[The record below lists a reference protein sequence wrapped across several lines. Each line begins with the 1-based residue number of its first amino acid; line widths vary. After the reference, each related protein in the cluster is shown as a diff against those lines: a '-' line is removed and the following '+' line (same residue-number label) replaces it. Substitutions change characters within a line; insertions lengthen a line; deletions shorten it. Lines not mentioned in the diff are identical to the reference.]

1 MVGLKGYKMEF
12 IKKYQS
18 FIAIGLAVVGL
29 GALVVMSS
37 NNSDQADNKSAKTDA
52 SALKIDAGPD
62 GEKKQDTTKLAT
74 VYNYTAQPGDSY
86 TVLARKAVQA
96 YAKSEKQKLSS
107 AQIIAA
113 ETRLTVDAGSI
124 ELNEGQTLAIDKAAV
139 KAAVDAAK
147 KLGATELAAWE
158 VYVPY
163 VDFDT
168 SKAGQ
173 KA

>member
-1 MVGLKGYKMEF
+1 MEF

-18 FIAIGLAVVGL
+18 YIAIGLAIVGL

-37 NNSDQADNKSAKTDA
+37 NSSGEVDKQSAKTDA

-62 GEKKQDTTKLAT
+62 GEKKQDNTKLGS
-74 VYNYTAQPGDSY
+74 VYNYNAQPGDSY
-86 TVLARKAVQA
+86 TVLARKAIQA

-107 AQIIAA
+107 AQIVAA
-113 ETRLTVDAGSI
+113 ETQLTVNAGSI

-139 KAAVDAAK
+139 KGAVDAAK
-147 KLGATELAAWE
+147 KLTADVLAAWE

-163 VDFDT
+163 VNFDT

>member
-1 MVGLKGYKMEF
+1 MGLKGYKMEF

-18 FIAIGLAVVGL
+18 YIAIGLAIVGL

-37 NNSDQADNKSAKTDA
+37 NNSQSDNRSVTVDD
-52 SALKIDAGPD
+52 SGMKIDAGPN
-62 GEKKQDTTKLAT
+62 GEKKQDATKLAS

-107 AQIIAA
+107 AQIVAA
-113 ETRLTVDAGSI
+113 ETQLTINAGSI

-139 KAAVDAAK
+139 KVAVDTAK
-147 KLGATELAAWE
+147 KLSAASLAAWE

-163 VDFDT
+163 VNFDT